1 MNELITLE
9 TIEQSKIYQRNG
21 VTFRHPLEIAEG
33 FLKTFGSSDLHIQTD
48 KDVVNVNDDGSKN
61 ISYGRVLFQKVF
73 GTAEVNTTVGMIL
86 AFDNL
91 MVKLFAGAQVSA
103 CTNLCVFNSTWLIN
117 TKITSRLDQHINYME
132 NLVAGDGSFNWN
144 RTIEEM
150 VLSKLHRDAV
160 HKLHSQFILEH
171 RKTKDKALYG
181 ESFTNKAFADILME
195 DSKSP
200 YCMQGD
206 FTSEWNVYNALTQ
219 QISDSKDILYA
230 PSKSLEAYDMIK
242 ALTIAN

>member
-1 MNELITLE
+1 MSEIITLE
-9 TIEQSKIYQRNG
+9 TIENSKIYQRNG
-21 VTFRHPLEIAEG
+21 VTFQHPLDVAKP
-33 FLKTFGSSDLHIQTD
+33 FFKAFGDNDLVITTD
-48 KDVVNVNDDGSKN
+48 KDVVNVNEDGTKN

-73 GTAEVNTTVGMIL
+73 GTEEINTTVGMII

-103 CTNLCVFNSTWLIN
+103 CTNLCVFNATWLVN
-117 TKITSRLDQHINYME
+117 TKLTSRLDSHVNYIE
-132 NLVAGDGSFNWN
+132 NLVMGDGQLNYS
-144 RTIEEM
+144 RPIEEM
-150 VLSKLHRDAV
+150 VLAQLHKDAV

-171 RKTKDKALYG
+171 RKAKDKALYG

-200 YCMQGD
+200 YRMEGN

-230 PSKSLEAYDMIK
+230 PSKSLEAYEMIK
-242 ALTIAN
+242 ALTINN

>member
-1 MNELITLE
+1 MSELMTLE
-9 TIEQSKIYQRNG
+9 KIEESKIYQCNG
-21 VTFRHPLEIAEG
+21 VTFRHPLEVASP
-33 FLKTFGSSDLHIQTD
+33 FLKAFGEQDLYIQTD

-61 ISYGRVLFQKVF
+61 ISYGRVLIQKVF
-73 GTAEVNTTVGMIL
+73 GQNEVNTTVGMII

-91 MVKLFAGAQVSA
+91 QVKLFAGAQVSA

-117 TKITSRLDQHINYME
+117 TKITSRLDSHINYME
-132 NLVAGDGSFNWN
+132 NLVLGDGNLNWN
-144 RTIEEM
+144 KTIEEM

-171 RKTKDKALYG
+171 KKTKDKALYG
-181 ESFTNKAFADILME
+181 ESFTNKAFGDILME

-200 YCMQGD
+200 YVMEGNY
-206 FTSEWNVYNALTQ
+206 TSEWNVYNALTQ

-242 ALTIAN
+242 NLTIN